1 MLPVSTNSDDLGA
14 PHWINYVQNL
24 GAVLELG
31 LSGLVDKQRNC
42 DDMYIRQL
50 PMLGTKP
57 NSQVEIRRALSM
69 SNVKCNR
76 IAPAITK
83 NLEDRLITASTNDA
97 GIGGTNTLTAASQV
111 AYFAD
116 LSSHSYKSRST
127 PK

>member
-1 MLPVSTNSDDLGA
+1 MICCSFKERLHIGDTHCHRTLPVSTNSDELGA

-42 DDMYIRQL
+42 DDVYIRQL

-69 SNVKCNR
+69 SNVKCN
-76 IAPAITK
+76 
-83 NLEDRLITASTNDA
+83 
-97 GIGGTNTLTAASQV
+97 
-111 AYFAD
+111 
-116 LSSHSYKSRST
+116 
-127 PK
+127 